1 MKQFSYKYFL
11 IMKIKMKGTICTIMN
26 RKSAEN
32 NRKKGGKNQIIYFRK
47 ILPYILSMSLTN
59 LQSVKDSVF
68 FSYRTVIFIYI
79 YYSCWWYLQPDVWK
93 RKLFP
98 PLSVP
103 KRLLTLNWRKLVF
116 RHNSLAST
124 KNVTISLVK

>member
-1 MKQFSYKYFL
+1 
-11 IMKIKMKGTICTIMN
+11 MKGTTCTTMN

-68 FSYRTVIFIYI
+68 F
-79 YYSCWWYLQPDVWK
+79 
-93 RKLFP
+93 FP
-98 PLSVP
+98 
-103 KRLLTLNWRKLVF
+103 
-116 RHNSLAST
+116 
-124 KNVTISLVK
+124 IEQ